1 MVHIIFPPTLTEE
14 EEILKQKYAKLRK
27 KKKALLAAR
36 APKPEKEQP
45 INAPTKRAAPENAGD
60 ATQQA
65 KKLLKLGAIKI
76 KESQEK
82 QNFKR
87 SKNFEKRKD
96 SEKIPAVGFQP
107 FSSSH
112 QDEEEKE
119 KNRPRAR
126 GLYDTFVSGG
136 TEREGGR
143 EREPPPKKGHTIY
156 VNGNG
161 ISEDILRKA
170 FKDIGTI
177 SHITMEKDKN
187 VGFVTFES
195 MDASDKAIAEVN
207 GAMFEGV
214 QLRVSMARRQPT
226 FDSQSNEPQSTASWS
241 TIAASSSQKGNH
253 RDRRGQVHYE
263 DEDLFG

>member
-1 MVHIIFPPTLTEE
+1 MVQINFPSTLTEE

-36 APKPEKEQP
+36 APKLEKEQP
-45 INAPTKRAAPENAGD
+45 VNTPAKRAAPESAED

-65 KKLLKLGAIKI
+65 KKLLKSGAIKI
-76 KESQEK
+76 KENQEK

-96 SEKIPAVGFQP
+96 SEKLPAVGFQP
-107 FSSSH
+107 FSATH
-112 QDEEEKE
+112 QDEEERE
-119 KNRPRAR
+119 KARPRVR
-126 GLYDTFVSGG
+126 GLYDSFITG
-136 TEREGGR
+136 ERDGKDR
-143 EREPPPKKGHTIY
+143 DPPKKGHTIY

-161 ISEDILRKA
+161 ITEEILRKA
-170 FKDIGTI
+170 FADIGSI

-195 MDASDKAIAEVN
+195 MDASDKAIAGVN
-207 GAMFEGV
+207 GALIEGV

-226 FDSQSNEPQSTASWS
+226 FDPQSNDQPSTASWS
-241 TIAASSSQKGNH
+241 AIAASSSQKGNH
-253 RDRRGQVHYE
+253 RDQRNVINYE